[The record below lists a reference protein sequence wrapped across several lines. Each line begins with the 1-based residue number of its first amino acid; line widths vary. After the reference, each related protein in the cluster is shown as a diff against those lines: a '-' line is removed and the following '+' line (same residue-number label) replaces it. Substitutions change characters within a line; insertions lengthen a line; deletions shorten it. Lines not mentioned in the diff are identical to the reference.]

1 MKTIKYILVNE
12 TSSENAARAIRDSHL
27 SDIRLNHIVNG
38 NLRNPE
44 ARAELIGQLCH
55 LRRHYP
61 NAKILG
67 VGELG
72 DHRVHP
78 SEAMNLLRKEMSDLQ

>member
-1 MKTIKYILVNE
+1 MKTVKYILVNE
-12 TSSENAARAIRDSHL
+12 TSSENAARAIRYSKL
-27 SDIRLNHIVNG
+27 SDIRYHHIVSG

-44 ARAELIGQLCH
+44 ARAEIIGQLFR
-55 LRRHYP
+55 LRMHYP

-72 DHRVHP
+72 DHCVHP
-78 SEAMNLLRKEMSDLQ
+78 SEAMNKLRRELSGLP

>member
-12 TSSENAARAIRDSHL
+12 TSSENAARAIHDCHL
-27 SDIRLNHIVNG
+27 SDIRYNHIVSG

-44 ARAELIGQLCH
+44 ARAELIGQLCC

-61 NAKILG
+61 EAKILG

-72 DHRVHP
+72 DHCVHP
-78 SEAMNLLRKEMSDLQ
+78 SEAMNRVRREMSELP

>member
-1 MKTIKYILVNE
+1 
-12 TSSENAARAIRDSHL
+12 
-27 SDIRLNHIVNG
+27 
-38 NLRNPE
+38 
-44 ARAELIGQLCH
+44 LCR

-72 DHRVHP
+72 EHCVHP
-78 SEAMNLLRKEMSDLQ
+78 SEAMNELRRELSNLP

>member
-27 SDIRLNHIVNG
+27 SDIRLNHIVSG
-38 NLRNPE
+38 NLRNTE
-44 ARAELIGQLCH
+44 ARAELIGQLYR

-61 NAKILG
+61 DAKILG

-72 DHRVHP
+72 DHCVHP
-78 SEAMNLLRKEMSDLQ
+78 CEAMNKLRRKMSDLP

>member
-1 MKTIKYILVNE
+1 MKTVKYILVNE
-12 TSSENAARAIRDSHL
+12 TSSEKAARAIRDSHL
-27 SDIRLNHIVNG
+27 SDIRLNHIVSG

-44 ARAELIGQLCH
+44 ARAELIGQLCR
-55 LRRHYP
+55 LRRRYP

-72 DHRVHP
+72 EHCVHS
-78 SEAMNLLRKEMSDLQ
+78 SEAMNKLRREMSDLP

>member
-12 TSSENAARAIRDSHL
+12 TSNEKAARAIRDSHL
-27 SDIRLNHIVNG
+27 SDIRLNHIVSG
-38 NLRNPE
+38 NLRNPK
-44 ARAELIGQLCH
+44 ARAELIGQLCC

-72 DHRVHP
+72 DHCVHP
-78 SEAMNLLRKEMSDLQ
+78 SEAMNEVRRELSDVI